1 MVLYRTLFV
10 KVLYRIV
17 CVKYSLA
24 LFMFFFVNLHLM
36 LKWILLISPKSSL
49 TPFQIVF
56 FLLTASPPCFC
67 YPINARLN
75 ALLLAVCIASNS
87 GICPLIT
94 STYLFPFPSFFGAFA
109 ALRLSVTSR
118 ICIVKTTPSV
128 YRPIVSIS
136 SLFSRRYNAFA
147 RLFAPRLDHLIR
159 RCFIRMVI
167 TVQFWLSCT
176 PICLYISPSGG
187 SGIFTPCLSYCPGQ
201 KAVAEKS
208 NEITAIPRVLE
219 SIEIKGQVVTIDAM
233 GTRTAIAETIRKR
246 RADYVLAVKGNQGN
260 LEEDIRQYFE
270 DKGICTELRKGSS
283 YKKTTEKAH
292 GQIEIREY
300 YQTEDTAW
308 MHQKSRWKGLKS
320 IGMEKKTIRK
330 GEIQKEEYR
339 YYISSLCED
348 IELFSRAVRGHWAVE
363 SMHWHLDVT
372 FKEDANTTLDKI
384 AAQNQ
389 NIIRK
394 WCLSMLKLIEIRE
407 TKMSLRRKRFNISF
421 APAQFI
427 EELMKI

>member
-1 MVLYRTLFV
+1 ME
-10 KVLYRIV
+10 
-17 CVKYSLA
+17 
-24 LFMFFFVNLHLM
+24 
-36 LKWILLISPKSSL
+36 
-49 TPFQIVF
+49 
-56 FLLTASPPCFC
+56 
-67 YPINARLN
+67 
-75 ALLLAVCIASNS
+75 
-87 GICPLIT
+87 
-94 STYLFPFPSFFGAFA
+94 
-109 ALRLSVTSR
+109 
-118 ICIVKTTPSV
+118 
-128 YRPIVSIS
+128 
-136 SLFSRRYNAFA
+136 
-147 RLFAPRLDHLIR
+147 
-159 RCFIRMVI
+159 
-167 TVQFWLSCT
+167 
-176 PICLYISPSGG
+176 
-187 SGIFTPCLSYCPGQ
+187 
-201 KAVAEKS
+201 EKS
-208 NEITAIPRVLE
+208 NEITAIPKVLE

-233 GTRTAIAETIRKR
+233 GTQTAIAETIRKR

-260 LEEDIRQYFE
+260 LETDIRQYFE
-270 DKGICTELRKGSS
+270 DQQICEELKKGSG

-300 YQTEDTAW
+300 YQTEETAW
-308 MHQKSRWKGLKS
+308 MYQKKQWKGLKS

-330 GEIQKEEYR
+330 GETEKEEYR

-372 FKEDANTTLDKI
+372 FKEDANTTLDKT

-394 WCLSMLKLIEIRE
+394 WCLSMLKLIEIRG